1 MAKVLKLTKTM
12 KGKVHTFWQ
21 VDARSMNKGQISKNP
36 NTNKR
41 FESKKEAQDYLD
53 ELIAKQHS
61 GLSLNA
67 DDLEVHKLCL
77 PGEYVEQPGSNSG
90 QKIFDQKAG
99 EYISARYRH
108 LERDAI
114 SFNHFQSMRRS
125 MYLVVTYCN
134 KYKIKYWTKLDA
146 ERCLDWILKE
156 CKKNAN
162 PKETPELREASA
174 WTTFL
179 VHQKN
184 IKCMSSWVAR
194 NKKCEDVFACIV
206 TSKKHGGDLTFEKP
220 AKLVNLQ
227 KKQKDKV
234 VNVLRVEEL
243 RYRIEKEYMNGYKG
257 NRGYSVLK
265 NKPEFAKNRKRQMLL
280 QFDLLKGIGLRI
292 GEALALTWDD
302 IDGDEIRINKQY
314 NAKEKAVTETKGGVF
329 EHYVY
334 VGDDLAK
341 RLQEHKEL
349 QNDQEKI
356 NNLVFPN
363 TKGNHDSRN
372 SLNLIMKRYS
382 KKLWGNDISL
392 HISPH
397 TLRHLFA
404 TEMIRKGGKDALPM
418 VSDILRHS
426 TGVKFTEKQ
435 YVHETKK
442 SEKQRI
448 RQKEAVSGLY
458 A

>member
-1 MAKVLKLTKTM
+1 MAKVVKINKTV
-12 KGKVHTFWQ
+12 KGFKYNNWT
-21 VDARSMNKGQISKNP
+21 VDARSINKGRITKNP
-36 NTNKR
+36 NTNEP
-41 FESKKEAQDYLD
+41 FESKKEAQAYLD

-67 DDLEVHKLCL
+67 DDLEVHELCL

-90 QKIFDQKAG
+90 QKIFDQNAG

-108 LERDAI
+108 LEREKI

-125 MYLVVTYCN
+125 MFLLVTYCN
-134 KYKIKYWTKLDA
+134 KYNVKYWTKLDA
-146 ERCLDWILKE
+146 ERCLDWVLKY

-162 PKETPELREASA
+162 VKETAELTEASA
-174 WTTFL
+174 WTTFQ

-184 IKCMSSWVAR
+184 IKCASTWIAEE
-194 NKKCEDVFACIV
+194 KKCEDVFSKII
-206 TSKKHGGDLTFEKP
+206 TSKKHGRDLTFEKP
-220 AKLVNLQ
+220 AKLINLQ
-227 KKQKDKV
+227 RKQKDKV
-234 VNVLRVEEL
+234 VNVIRVEQL
-243 RYRIEKEYMNGYKG
+243 RYEIDKHYMKNYKG
-257 NRGYSVLK
+257 NMGYSVAM
-265 NKPEFAKNRKRQMLL
+265 NKPEFAKDRKRQILL

-302 IDGDEIRINKQY
+302 IIVDEIRINKQY
-314 NAKEKAVTETKGGVF
+314 NMKERSVTDTKGGVF

-334 VGDDLAK
+334 VGDELSK

-349 QNDQEKI
+349 QKDKEKI

-363 TKGNHDSRN
+363 TKGQHDSRGA
-372 SLNLIMKRYS
+372 LYRIMKQYS
-382 KKLWGNDISL
+382 KKIWGDEVSL

-404 TEMIRKGGKDALPM
+404 TEMIRKGGRDALPM

-458 A
+458 T

>member
-1 MAKVLKLTKTM
+1 MAKVIKVTKKM
-12 KGKVHTFWQ
+12 KGKTHTFWN
-21 VDARSMNKGQISKNP
+21 VDARTLGVGQISKNP
-36 NTNKR
+36 NTNER
-41 FESKKEAQDYLD
+41 FENKKEAQAHLD

-67 DDLEVHKLCL
+67 DELEVHQLCL
-77 PGEYVEQPGSNSG
+77 PGEYVEQLGSNSG
-90 QKIFDQKAG
+90 KKIFNQKAG

-108 LERDAI
+108 LDRQKI

-125 MYLVVTYCN
+125 MFLLVTYCN
-134 KYKIKYWTKLDA
+134 KHNIKYWTKLDA
-146 ERCLDWILKE
+146 ERCLDWVLKY

-162 PKETPELREASA
+162 VKETVELTEASA
-174 WTTFL
+174 WTTFQ

-184 IKCMSSWVAR
+184 LKCASTWIAQE
-194 NKKCEDVFACIV
+194 KKCEDMFGKII
-206 TSKKHGGDLTFEKP
+206 TSKKHGRDLTFEKP
-220 AKLVNLQ
+220 AKLINLQ

-234 VNVLRVEEL
+234 VNVVRVEEL
-243 RYRIEKEYMNGYKG
+243 RDKIEKEYMRDYKG
-257 NRGYSVLK
+257 NKGYSVAV
-265 NKPEFAKNRKRQMLL
+265 NKPEFAKARKRQMLL

-302 IDGDEIRINKQY
+302 VDYDELRINKQY
-314 NAKEKAVTETKGGVF
+314 NAKEKAVTDTKGGVF
-329 EHYVY
+329 EHFVY
-334 VGDDLAK
+334 ISDSLAK
-341 RLQEHKEL
+341 RLQEHKDL
-349 QNDQEKI
+349 QTNSEKI

-363 TKGNHDSRN
+363 TKGNHDSRG
-372 SLNLIMKRYS
+372 SLSLIMKRYS
-382 KKLWGNDISL
+382 KKIWGDEVTL

-442 SEKQRI
+442 SEKQRS